1 MRFGVH
7 YLPTYIPSLD
17 GTIKTYYEH
26 VFAQA
31 QLAES
36 LGYDDFWVTEHHFHE
51 FGGIVP
57 DPAPFL
63 SALAFKTTKLHL
75 GIAIVVL
82 PLRDPIQTAESYAMV
97 DVISN
102 GRLEF
107 GIARGSTPQEF
118 ESLHI
123 DYGESLLRM
132 KEGMEVVQHG
142 WADES
147 VTFHG
152 KVFDYDNVRILPKP
166 LQQPH
171 PPVWVAASRSD
182 DTYRWAGEKGFN
194 LMTLAN
200 AGPPDVMRGAVGLYR
215 DSLQAAGHDLA
226 SKEVLAKFLIYVA
239 ESDEA
244 AEQEAAGYMQNYW
257 AVATARNPAGI
268 GRQDSRAFKDQLAK
282 GAIIAGDPAHCIDLI
297 SYWTETLG
305 LTTVSGSFH
314 FGGMP
319 HELAVKNL
327 QLFADKVM
335 PAFG

>member
-17 GTIKTYYEH
+17 GPIRTYYDH
-26 VFAQA
+26 VFQQA
-31 QLAES
+31 QLAEQ

-63 SALAFKTTKLHL
+63 SALASKTARLHL

-97 DVISN
+97 DLVSN

-118 ESLHI
+118 ESMHL

-132 KEGMEVVQHG
+132 KEGMEVVQG
-142 WADES
+142 AWAGES

-152 KVFDYDNVRILPKP
+152 KVFDYADVRVLPKP
-166 LQQPH
+166 FQQPH

-200 AGPPDVMRGAVGLYR
+200 AGPPEVMQGAVGLYR
-215 DSLQAAGHDLA
+215 DALRAAGHNPGT
-226 SKEVLAKFLIYVA
+226 KEVLAKFLIYVA
-239 ESDEA
+239 DSDGAAEAEA
-244 AEQEAAGYMQNYW
+244 AQYMQNYW
-257 AVATARNPAGI
+257 AVATARNPVASAGRTPALSKTSSRRGPLSPVTRRTASI
-268 GRQDSRAFKDQLAK
+268 SSATGRRPLA
-282 GAIIAGDPAHCIDLI
+282 
-297 SYWTETLG
+297 
-305 LTTVSGSFH
+305 
-314 FGGMP
+314 
-319 HELAVKNL
+319 
-327 QLFADKVM
+327 
-335 PAFG
+335 